1 MSAAL
6 LQDNKKCN
14 ELEDDR
20 ESCLHVLTWRALCF
34 TNHTIINGELREL
47 LWHFDE
53 VYEDDGVKGGSLKIG
68 FLLSGKI
75 SQRVKFDGRPHLD
88 ELIANLTRMFAV
100 RYEWLPSASDMEPM
114 LFEGIINFR
123 NTRMETLKKRDWLV
137 ETFRRHLD
145 SGSWPTSDS
154 AVKQST
160 DGRKSVGE

>member
-14 ELEDDR
+14 EIEDDR
-20 ESCLHVLTWRALCF
+20 ESCFHVLTWMALCF
-34 TNHTIINGELREL
+34 TNHTIVNGELREFL
-47 LWHFDE
+47 RPFNE
-53 VYEDDGVKGGSLKIG
+53 VYEVGDGVKGGDLKKV
-68 FLLSGKI
+68 FLLCGDI
-75 SQRVKFDGRPHLD
+75 PERVKFDGRPHLD
-88 ELIANLTRMFAV
+88 ELIANLTRMFTV
-100 RYEWLPSASDMEPM
+100 RYVEPTF
-114 LFEGIINFR
+114 FEDDLNII

-137 ETFRRHLD
+137 ETFRRHID